1 MRDMVP
7 AWFSALLW
15 RGAEAAFVVAVAVT
29 CGSYVE
35 NSAQARQAAW
45 QARMSPNSITPLSAS
60 LTEEAP
66 RSQPH
71 YGLMAAPNCAPQLTL
86 AARDGALIVLTL
98 QAACAADGRVEI
110 THAGMTFAARMPIG
124 RPLRLTLPALDAAGE
139 VLAVLP
145 GGMQARAAVALP
157 DLRALH
163 RFAVTAPTAQALQLQ
178 GDPEAGGA
186 LTLLGDAD
194 LAQPL
199 LAQVYTY
206 PAKGAAQARVEVTSS
221 AVFCGQSLIGQT
233 ISSRFGRADAT
244 ALRVDL
250 PECGARPVV
259 MHLKNLD
266 QDVKVA
272 SR

>member
-35 NSAQARQAAW
+35 SSAQARQAAW

-66 RSQPH
+66 RSPPH

-163 RFAVTAPTAQALQLQ
+163 RFAVTAPTAEALQLQ
-178 GDPEAGGA
+178 GDPEAGGGA
-186 LTLLGDAD
+186 DAFGRCRPCATAAGAGLYLSGQGRGTGAGRSDLLGRV
-194 LAQPL
+194 LWPEPERSNHLQPL
-199 LAQVYTY
+199 WSGGCDGVAGRS
-206 PAKGAAQARVEVTSS
+206 AGMWGATCRH
-221 AVFCGQSLIGQT
+221 
-233 ISSRFGRADAT
+233 
-244 ALRVDL
+244 AL
-250 PECGARPVV
+250 EE
-259 MHLKNLD
+259 
-266 QDVKVA
+266 
-272 SR
+272 S